1 MFVQTITTILLLR
14 IWFFTVILEAAASV
28 ALADLLELR
37 AAPELLVRLIIFG
50 LPLASEL
57 RTLEHHEAQGP
68 PAVRRPTLSS

>member
-1 MFVQTITTILLLR
+1 MLLAFSAFR
-14 IWFFTVILEAAASV
+14 VYIWFFTVILEAAASV

-57 RTLEHHEAQGP
+57 RNVESTKPQIAILSLERF
-68 PAVRRPTLSS
+68 VCS